1 MEDHFPG
8 LGWPTWGDVLR
19 ELQLDLLVHE
29 KAVSFDWQDLVR
41 RVQALAASVALPA
54 PAPLTDGQ
62 TAAELVAE
70 LNTYRWLAVR
80 WQAVPELAGLQA
92 SPQACG
98 PLVYALLTQ
107 VAQGHA

>member
-1 MEDHFPG
+1 MEGHFPG

-41 RVQALAASVALPA
+41 RVQALAASVELPA

-70 LNTYRWLAVR
+70 LNTYRW
-80 WQAVPELAGLQA
+80 QAVPELAELQA

-98 PLVYALLTQ
+98 PLVYVLLTQ
-107 VAQGHA
+107 LAQGHA